1 MPPLSEVYPE
11 PRTPKTWWQSPPKT
25 PVSTEPAATPSP
37 GNWRHPKIQDIAK
50 RQYASTFSPSNFQ
63 RALWNSVAFLLSF
76 VFLDEWI
83 AQWFV
88 SWLPFSVTYGCS
100 SCSVTFFS
108 YWLDIG
114 LAPVIFI
121 WAFRLFFLANI
132 AFALYPLFAT
142 TDSIDDIPLTDRQR
156 VLLGL
161 SPSSTPT
168 PPLTPETKFVTP
180 PKYRRSTASP
190 SQRTPS
196 SSRSSPLNPSS
207 QRSNSPSSFMSAQQR
222 PRSNSP
228 FDSSPLSQKV
238 TRSGSRERTSLYGSP
253 LQGGR
258 SVSLGPSTPSPV
270 GRARNGNINYK
281 WLYEKGG
288 RLPRSESGF

>member
-1 MPPLSEVYPE
+1 MPPLSGVYPE

-25 PVSTEPAATPSP
+25 PLLTAPAATPSP
-37 GNWRHPKIQDIAK
+37 GSWRHPKIQDIAK
-50 RQYASTFSPSNFQ
+50 RQYASTFSTSNFQ

-76 VFLDEWI
+76 VFLDDWI
-83 AQWFV
+83 AQ
-88 SWLPFSVTYGCS
+88 C
-100 SCSVTFFS
+100 VTFFG

-114 LAPVIFI
+114 LAPLLFI

-132 AFALYPLFAT
+132 AFAIYPLFAT
-142 TDSIDDIPLTDRQR
+142 IDPIDDIPLTDRQR
-156 VLLGL
+156 ALLGL

-168 PPLTPETKFVTP
+168 PPHTPESNFVTP
-180 PKYRRSTASP
+180 PKYRRSAASP

-196 SSRSSPLNPSS
+196 SSRSSPLNPST

-228 FDSSPLSQKV
+228 FDGSPLSQKAA
-238 TRSGSRERTSLYGSP
+238 RSGSRERTSLYGSP

-258 SVSLGPSTPSPV
+258 SVSLGPSTPSPI

-288 RLPRSESGF
+288 RLPRSDSGF